1 MPDLVGGSIYFSELD
16 LSHAS
21 QQLPLDKD
29 SRRYVVLNAHR
40 GFFRF
45 TRLPFGISSAPGIF
59 HRVIESLLQGIER
72 VIVYLDDILVTGSMM
87 VSHLR
92 ALDEVLSRLHK
103 AGLRVKQKKCASM
116 KPSVTY
122 LGHRIDAQGLRPLQ
136 DRIRAIQET
145 PTPMSKL
152 KSYLVML
159 SYYSKFLP
167 KLSTVL
173 HPLHLLL
180 RKDVPWKL
188 GKD

>member
-72 VIVYLDDILVTGSMM
+72 VIVYLDDILVAGSMK

-103 AGLRVKQKKCASM
+103 DGLRVKQKKRASM

-122 LGHRIDAQGLRPLQ
+122 LGHRIDAHGLHPLQ
-136 DRIRAIQET
+136 DRIRAIQEAC
-145 PTPMSKL
+145 PN
-152 KSYLVML
+152 
-159 SYYSKFLP
+159 
-167 KLSTVL
+167 
-173 HPLHLLL
+173 
-180 RKDVPWKL
+180 
-188 GKD
+188 